1 MASDHTFGIVRSA
14 NDGGLLPKD
23 VCVFRCILH
32 VGAEQSV
39 WESVGVGEILG
50 RAIEAKDIETMRVF
64 LVAIVMGVEVSRSLL
79 SLKPLLKYL
88 TASGFSLRFTFGS
101 SQTFFLSM

>member
-14 NDGGLLPKD
+14 NDGDLLPKD
-23 VCVFRCILH
+23 VCVFRCILE

-50 RAIEAKDIETMRVF
+50 GAIEAKDIEND
-64 LVAIVMGVEVSRSLL
+64 AGVSCCHRYGGGESLA
-79 SLKPLLKYL
+79 PFPQ
-88 TASGFSLRFTFGS
+88 ASA
-101 SQTFFLSM
+101 